1 MEGAVPKKS
10 IRKKS
15 PKVASA
21 RTKTELRGGGESSG
35 GVLARLVHHAAG
47 VQEKAVERLLRP
59 AGATRI
65 QVGVLQQASK
75 EGVAMGTL
83 AERLACHV
91 SNLTGVV
98 DRMQRQGLVRRQRAP
113 RDRRRV
119 LVRTTPEGERVR
131 ASLGLA
137 VGDLQESLAGALSA
151 RENKQLCELLQKY
164 IAGAEQSLDARSE

>member
-1 MEGAVPKKS
+1 MPKKS
-10 IRKKS
+10 APKKFT
-15 PKVASA
+15 KVAGPRPTPA
-21 RTKTELRGGGESSG
+21 LRGTAEASS
-35 GVLARLVHHAAG
+35 GVLARLVHHATG
-47 VQEKAVERLLRP
+47 VQAKAVDRLLRP
-59 AGATRI
+59 EGATRI
-65 QVGVLQQASK
+65 QVGVLQHASK
-75 EGVAMGTL
+75 AGVAMGTL
-83 AERLACHV
+83 AERLDCHV

-119 LVRTTPEGERVR
+119 LVRTTPEGERLC